1 MKIRIYTI
9 IAFLSLATFGY
20 GQRRQLQE
28 ARAIIKSGKGFANA
42 EKMMVALL
50 KDSANL
56 NNMRIYDMWLQSV
69 EKQYDQV
76 NEQMYKKQVV
86 DTASLFGLTQRIFMI
101 AERLDSIDM
110 RPDKKGRVHLT
121 YREDNAQRLD
131 TYRPNLFFGG
141 TYFLRKN
148 DLQRAYDYFERYID
162 CAQQPL
168 FTDFRYEETD
178 TRLPEAAYW
187 ATYCGYRMDN
197 PVLALR
203 YAKPCQARH
212 PKIGVDT
219 SVRLSGLAEAER
231 RCLLYRHAARRLPA
245 VSQVGLFLPTIDG
258 QLYFEGQLYEGTQRC
273 RRGIGRR

>member
-1 MKIRIYTI
+1 MNIRIYTI
-9 IAFLSLATFGY
+9 IAFLCLVTLGY

-121 YREDNAQRLD
+121 YREDNALRLAV
-131 TYRPNLFFGG
+131 T
-141 TYFLRKN
+141 
-148 DLQRAYDYFERYID
+148 
-162 CAQQPL
+162 
-168 FTDFRYEETD
+168 
-178 TRLPEAAYW
+178 
-187 ATYCGYRMDN
+187 
-197 PVLALR
+197 
-203 YAKPCQARH
+203 AKH
-212 PKIGVDT
+212 GW
-219 SVRLSGLAEAER
+219 
-231 RCLLYRHAARRLPA
+231 
-245 VSQVGLFLPTIDG
+245 
-258 QLYFEGQLYEGTQRC
+258 
-273 RRGIGRR
+273 

>member
-9 IAFLSLATFGY
+9 IAFLCLVTLGY

-86 DTASLFGLTQRIFMI
+86 DTASLFGLTQRIFKI

-110 RPDKKGRVHLT
+110 RPDKKGRVAPEYRKDKKSQYVT
-121 YREDNAQRLD
+121 YQDEKPYLYSEAQPGYKVDVYLVDSRSGSKSYLYTD
-131 TYRPNLFFGG
+131 EYSP
-141 TYFLRKN
+141 K
-148 DLQRAYDYFERYID
+148 RAVYY
-162 CAQQPL
+162 QGVK
-168 FTDFRYEETD
+168 
-178 TRLPEAAYW
+178 TR
-187 ATYCGYRMDN
+187 
-197 PVLALR
+197 
-203 YAKPCQARH
+203 
-212 PKIGVDT
+212 
-219 SVRLSGLAEAER
+219 
-231 RCLLYRHAARRLPA
+231 
-245 VSQVGLFLPTIDG
+245 
-258 QLYFEGQLYEGTQRC
+258 
-273 RRGIGRR
+273 